1 MGMQSNNIA
10 EKSAFFAFWLGAM
23 LLLLITG
30 ILDYPQVV
38 IAEFAGVMVSGYFV
52 LTFLRKHA
60 STHLKQTKL
69 GQR

>member
-1 MGMQSNNIA
+1 MEMQSKNIA
-10 EKSAFFAFWLGAM
+10 EKLAFFAFWLGGM
-23 LLLLITG
+23 LLLLVTG
-30 ILDYPQVV
+30 ILGYPQIV

-60 STHLKQTKL
+60 STQLKQTRL